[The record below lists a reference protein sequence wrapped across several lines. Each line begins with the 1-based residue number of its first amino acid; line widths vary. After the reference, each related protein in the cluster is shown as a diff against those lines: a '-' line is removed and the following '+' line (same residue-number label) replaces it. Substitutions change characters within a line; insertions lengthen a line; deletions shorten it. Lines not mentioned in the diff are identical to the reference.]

1 QLPVTPYI
9 VSGAGSRLPGRSLHH
24 GRALDKTAYSK
35 KMSSHRVMVLG
46 FNTLAR
52 NGLKFSP
59 TTPKDVVSLRFN
71 RRRPV
76 VDNGTGYPL

>member
-1 QLPVTPYI
+1 ML
-9 VSGAGSRLPGRSLHH
+9 
-24 GRALDKTAYSK
+24 
-35 KMSSHRVMVLG
+35 VLG

-52 NGLKFSP
+52 KGLKLIT
-59 TTPKDVVSLRFN
+59 TTPKDVVSLPFN